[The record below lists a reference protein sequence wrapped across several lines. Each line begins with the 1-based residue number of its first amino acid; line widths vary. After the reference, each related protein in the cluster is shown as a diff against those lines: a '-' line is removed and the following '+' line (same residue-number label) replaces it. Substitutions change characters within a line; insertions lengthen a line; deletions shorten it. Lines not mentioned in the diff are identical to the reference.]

1 MPPLTDDSLEGK
13 LKLGAIL
20 MITMRWAV
28 RLMGLVSMV
37 ILARLLTPEDFGIV
51 AMAMVFQA
59 LMEGLVNLNVEL
71 AIIRNQQ
78 AEKAHY
84 DSAWTL
90 GLVQFAVIGA
100 ILASLAGYA
109 AEFYDEPRLEAVIW
123 VAALALFVRGWVN
136 IGVVDF
142 RKDLNFRL
150 DLKYNLAV
158 NAVRVV
164 CTIGL
169 AFLLRSYWAMVLGI
183 LAGSIAAVVI
193 SYAMSPR
200 RPRPSFERTR
210 EILSFSAGVWLVNLN
225 SFFSRQADR
234 LIMGRLLP
242 MGALGGYSVAI
253 DLARL
258 PSAELI
264 LPMSRALVPGYAK
277 VKHDVERMARLFKAL
292 LGAVAVLSA
301 PIAFGFPLIAGDFT
315 FVVLG
320 EKWTFIVPML
330 QIAAV
335 LAVIELV
342 AGCNRPLLLAAGSM
356 MMLNI
361 VLTLETIIGLS
372 AIYPAY
378 LWRQEEGVLLTFTAV
393 RCAVLLGLLGLSA
406 VTLRVRFGELL
417 QSFLRPFLA
426 GAVMAAGVWS
436 AHLPDLNPWLRL
448 PWLLGVGGLLY
459 AVALFGIWHLCG
471 RPNGIERSVIDH
483 VGGLIAKRR
492 AA

>member
-1 MPPLTDDSLEGK
+1 
-13 LKLGAIL
+13 
-20 MITMRWAV
+20 
-28 RLMGLVSMV
+28 
-37 ILARLLTPEDFGIV
+37 
-51 AMAMVFQA
+51 
-59 LMEGLVNLNVEL
+59 
-71 AIIRNQQ
+71 
-78 AEKAHY
+78 
-84 DSAWTL
+84 
-90 GLVQFAVIGA
+90 
-100 ILASLAGYA
+100 
-109 AEFYDEPRLEAVIW
+109 
-123 VAALALFVRGWVN
+123 
-136 IGVVDF
+136 
-142 RKDLNFRL
+142 
-150 DLKYNLAV
+150 
-158 NAVRVV
+158 
-164 CTIGL
+164 
-169 AFLLRSYWAMVLGI
+169 
-183 LAGSIAAVVI
+183 
-193 SYAMSPR
+193 MSPR

-301 PIAFGFPLIAGDFT
+301 PIAFGFPLIAGDFI

-426 GAVMAAGVWS
+426 GGGDGCRRVVGAPAGSQSVAAAAVAAGCRRFALRRGIVR
-436 AHLPDLNPWLRL
+436 HLASLR
-448 PWLLGVGGLLY
+448 P
-459 AVALFGIWHLCG
+459 AQWHRTQCH
-471 RPNGIERSVIDH
+471 RPCRRSDRETARGMSGQVR
-483 VGGLIAKRR
+483 ARR
-492 AA
+492 MLR